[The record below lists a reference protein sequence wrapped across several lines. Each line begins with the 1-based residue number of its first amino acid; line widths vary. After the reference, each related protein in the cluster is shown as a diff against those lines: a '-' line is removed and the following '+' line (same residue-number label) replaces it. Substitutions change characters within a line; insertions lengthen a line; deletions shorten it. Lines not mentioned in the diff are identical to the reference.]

1 MNKSVGI
8 HLKWGVSLCFGLTI
22 FVERPNQ
29 MSTPSTLEDQLK
41 AMLEARQ
48 IRFNQMLKVLDA
60 IPGDT
65 SLQALTGEQV
75 ALINL
80 KLSSSGEEECETCSG

>member
-1 MNKSVGI
+1 VLPSERASRFLWKDQTEMN
-8 HLKWGVSLCFGLTI
+8 
-22 FVERPNQ
+22 
-29 MSTPSTLEDQLK
+29 TPSTLEDQLK

-65 SLQALTGEQV
+65 SLSTLTNEQV

-80 KLSSSGEEECETCSG
+80 KLASSGEDECETCSG

>member
-1 MNKSVGI
+1 
-8 HLKWGVSLCFGLTI
+8 
-22 FVERPNQ
+22 

-41 AMLEARQ
+41 ALLEARQ
-48 IRFNQMLKVLDA
+48 IRFNQMLNVLDSV
-60 IPGDT
+60 PGGT
-65 SLQALTGEQV
+65 HLNALTTEQV

>member
-1 MNKSVGI
+1 MN
-8 HLKWGVSLCFGLTI
+8 
-22 FVERPNQ
+22 
-29 MSTPSTLEDQLK
+29 TPSTLEDQLK

-65 SLQALTGEQV
+65 SLSTLTNEQV

-80 KLSSSGEEECETCSG
+80 KLASSGEDECETCSG